1 VTWSDDVKF
10 SAEPGT
16 FVPGLR
22 PEPHRAASAVQ
33 YFGVTVLRI
42 QARNFRVLKRL
53 DWSPAGVCLL
63 SGANGA
69 GKTSVL
75 DVLLFLRVLFER
87 GHEAAFGVV
96 GARYFRSVDVPEDEP
111 VELELAVG
119 DIAWKLRF
127 PMAAA
132 GIKDTFGEELLHK
145 GNQILR
151 ATMFEQTWLL
161 GEERQPLDEVRC
173 CAKVL
178 WDRGNAEWMAPFV
191 DAIMGISIFKSYWLN
206 QIQRSEMVAPR
217 PHYLHGTGKNLWSVL
232 ASWKAA
238 QIKTE
243 GRFEW
248 VMAEARKAFP
258 GLISTVEFDNGFPLL
273 FPPGAADL
281 ESALPPERA
290 ADGLLTGLLHLTAIA
305 GARRGSLVALDEMEN
320 RLHPHA
326 IRLLL
331 AAMRQR
337 AEEQD
342 LTIIVTT
349 HSPVVMN
356 EFRDDLEQVFVLD
369 RSRTSS
375 EFPVR
380 VTDLHSEEWL
390 AQAKLGTLYD
400 RLAFGAPPGM
410 SSEP

>member
-1 VTWSDDVKF
+1 VTN
-10 SAEPGT
+10 
-16 FVPGLR
+16 
-22 PEPHRAASAVQ
+22 
-33 YFGVTVLRI
+33 LRI

-75 DVLLFLRVLFER
+75 DMLLFLRVLFER
-87 GHEAAFGVV
+87 GPEAAFSVV

-111 VELELAVG
+111 VEFELQV
-119 DIAWKLRF
+119 DNIVWKLRF
-127 PMAAA
+127 PMAAG
-132 GIKDTFGEELLHK
+132 GIKDTFGEELLLDGK
-145 GNQILR
+145 QILR
-151 ATMFEQTWLL
+151 AAMFEQSWTLQD
-161 GEERQPLDEVRC
+161 ERLPLDEVRC

-178 WDRGNAEWMAPFV
+178 WDRGNADWMATFV
-191 DAIMGISIFKSYWLN
+191 DALTGISVFKSYFIN
-206 QIQRSEMVAPR
+206 QVQRSEMVSPR
-217 PHYLHGTGKNLWSVL
+217 QPYLHGTGKNLWSVL
-232 ASWKAA
+232 AGWKAA
-238 QIKTE
+238 QIRAE
-243 GRFEW
+243 GRFDW
-248 VMAEARKAFP
+248 VIGEARKAFP
-258 GLISTVEFDNGFPLL
+258 GLIATVEFDSGFPLL
-273 FPPGAADL
+273 FPPGAADP

-290 ADGLLTGLLHLTAIA
+290 AEGLLTGLLHLTAVA
-305 GARRGSLVALDEMEN
+305 GARPGALVAFDEMEN
-320 RLHPHA
+320 QLHPYA

-331 AAMRQR
+331 SAMRQR
-337 AEEQD
+337 AEEAG

-356 EFRDDLEQVFVLD
+356 EFRDDLEHVFVLD
-369 RSRTSS
+369 QAAASS